1 MDTGEDVDTSS
12 RPRLTQEQITI
23 LEQEFGKLPKPST
36 DFKKQLADRIG
47 LTLARVNN
55 WYQNRRAKT
64 KNGAKTAEAQFE
76 VRTED
81 LQLIW
86 PTVDQQFQ
94 AVPSYFDT
102 RGSASQSQA
111 LLDASPSADYD
122 HCLSNYFGGGNFDL
136 SYESFHGLPEVV
148 PAISQDTTPLA
159 FDHLDFGTKSCP
171 PGITVLSADCKMPV
185 PETLDFDFSG
195 YSSDTPV
202 GFAIPQDSP
211 TEQTGESMYRI
222 VENGLHVGNLSNQ
235 TFMSATSSSDGEQAN
250 MMTPPERPSP
260 ISLQSRDGFDRR
272 SSITGALTKEFQN
285 GFHLQRQS
293 SGQALYDQQL
303 HASETGS
310 ISPVHASPSATP
322 VQWNDGS
329 VPSTLSL
336 DTSTDNGVANNKIDL
351 AARRKRPR
359 PAPLI
364 RPDAQRSFSYTGP
377 LTSSPPSARKSLLNP
392 SQPVRRI
399 RSNLDGF
406 SGRVQKP
413 RSTSAH
419 QSPRNVESR
428 FQNAFKS
435 EQSST
440 TFQPPP
446 TPLSAVHANDESLGI
461 APQLNDQPHQPVGSP
476 TAFEDSFTLN
486 SPPITP
492 YNVSPFPAER
502 SQGVFLGHAFEAHQ
516 PPQSAPPQKTRFFS
530 GDSPPIANSNLGHLS
545 WQAPHELP
553 SNHFAEPNPA
563 VVMQPQYHAA
573 PGPYEQPPVSS
584 TYTQPQVYQNPLQP
598 QLPSQHSFTPPQQL
612 FQPSPE
618 QLYQNAQQI
627 SYPQFHSPPMAL
639 YHQNVY
645 ELQTQ
650 PQQLEIKVE
659 LGPQP
664 KGPPQPRKQYT
675 FSNSTPDDFSS
686 PKDES

>member
-1 MDTGEDVDTSS
+1 M
-12 RPRLTQEQITI
+12 
-23 LEQEFGKLPKPST
+23 
-36 DFKKQLADRIG
+36 
-47 LTLARVNN
+47 
-55 WYQNRRAKT
+55 
-64 KNGAKTAEAQFE
+64 
-76 VRTED
+76 RTED

-94 AVPSYFDT
+94 TVPSYFDT
-102 RGSASQSQA
+102 RGSLPQSQV

-122 HCLSNYFGGGNFDL
+122 HALTNYFGGGNFDI
-136 SYESFHGLPEVV
+136 SFDSIHDLPEVV
-148 PAISQDTTPLA
+148 PATNQDTMPLA
-159 FDHLDFGTKSCP
+159 FDSLDFSTKSCP

-185 PETLDFDFSG
+185 TETLDFDFNG

-211 TEQTGESMYRI
+211 TEQTGESMYRM
-222 VENGLHVGNLSNQ
+222 VENGLHAGNMSNQ
-235 TFMSATSSSDGEQAN
+235 TFMSATSSSDGEQPN

-260 ISLQSRDGFDRR
+260 ISLQGRDGFDRR
-272 SSITGALTKEFQN
+272 SSITGALTNEFQN

-310 ISPVHASPSATP
+310 VSPVHASPSATP
-322 VQWNDGS
+322 LQWNDGS

-336 DTSTDNGVANNKIDL
+336 DTSTDNGFAANKIDL

-364 RPDAQRSFSYTGP
+364 KPDAQRSFSYTGP

-428 FQNAFKS
+428 FQNAFKP
-435 EQSST
+435 EQSKCSST

-446 TPLSAVHANDESLGI
+446 TPLSAAHANDEALGI
-461 APQLNDQPHQPVGSP
+461 ASQLNDQSHQALGSP
-476 TAFEDSFTLN
+476 TAFDDSFNLN

-492 YNVSPFPAER
+492 YEISPFSTER

-516 PPQSAPPQKTRFFS
+516 PPQSAPPQKTAFFS
-530 GDSPPIANSNLGHLS
+530 GDSPPTANSNLGHLS
-545 WQAPHELP
+545 WQAPHELS
-553 SNHFAEPNPA
+553 SNHFPEPNPA
-563 VVMQPQYHAA
+563 VVMQSQYHAV
-573 PGPYEQPPVSS
+573 PSHYEQPPV
-584 TYTQPQVYQNPLQP
+584 TPAYTQVYQNPLQP
-598 QLPSQHSFTPPQQL
+598 QLPSQHSFTPPQPI
-612 FQPSPE
+612 FQPTPE

-627 SYPQFHSPPMAL
+627 TYPRFHSPPMAL

>member
-1 MDTGEDVDTSS
+1 M
-12 RPRLTQEQITI
+12 
-23 LEQEFGKLPKPST
+23 
-36 DFKKQLADRIG
+36 
-47 LTLARVNN
+47 
-55 WYQNRRAKT
+55 
-64 KNGAKTAEAQFE
+64 
-76 VRTED
+76 
-81 LQLIW
+81 IW

-102 RGSASQSQA
+102 RGSSSQHQA

-122 HCLSNYFGGGNFDL
+122 HCLTNYFGGSNFDI
-136 SYESFHGLPEVV
+136 SYDSIHGLPEVV
-148 PAISQDTTPLA
+148 PATNHDTMPLA
-159 FDHLDFGTKSCP
+159 FDNLDFSAKSCP
-171 PGITVLSADCKMPV
+171 PGITVLSADCKMPGT
-185 PETLDFDFSG
+185 EALDFDFNG

-211 TEQTGESMYRI
+211 TEQTGESMYRM
-222 VENGLHVGNLSNQ
+222 VENGLHVGDMSNQ
-235 TFMSATSSSDGEQAN
+235 TFMSATSSSDGEQPN

-260 ISLQSRDGFDRR
+260 ISLQPRDGFDRR
-272 SSITGALTKEFQN
+272 SSITGALTNEFQN
-285 GFHLQRQS
+285 GFHLQRES
-293 SGQALYDQQL
+293 SGQALYDQL
-303 HASETGS
+303 HASASEAES
-310 ISPVHASPSATP
+310 VSPVHASPSATP
-322 VQWNDGS
+322 VQWNDAG

-336 DTSTDNGVANNKIDL
+336 DTSTDNGFAANKIDL

-428 FQNAFKS
+428 FQNAFKP
-435 EQSST
+435 EQSKCSPT

-461 APQLNDQPHQPVGSP
+461 ASQLKDQSHQSLGSP
-476 TAFEDSFTLN
+476 TAFDDSFNLN

-492 YNVSPFPAER
+492 YDISPYSTER

-516 PPQSAPPQKTRFFS
+516 PPQSAPPQKTHFFP
-530 GDSPPIANSNLGHLS
+530 GDSPPMPNSNLGHLS

-553 SNHFAEPNPA
+553 SNHFPEANPA

-573 PGPYEQPPVSS
+573 PGHYERPPVPS
-584 TYTQPQVYQNPLQP
+584 TYTQQPVYQNPLQP
-598 QLPSQHSFTPPQQL
+598 HLPSQHSFTPPQPI

-618 QLYQNAQQI
+618 QLYQNAHQI